1 MNIPIWRKLLN
12 GYYDYKIV
20 DFLEF
25 GWPVDYSKHEFPET
39 IVRNHKSALFFSE
52 HIDEYINK
60 ELSYNALVGPFKVN
74 PFQVPLATSPLSSV
88 PKKDTIERRTI
99 MDLSFPIGTSVNDG
113 IPKHTYMG
121 DPFTLHYPATDHLV
135 QLINEKG
142 PNCLLYKVDIKRCYR
157 WLPVDPYDYHL
168 LGLVWNH
175 KLYFDTKI
183 PFGLRTEAMATQRTT
198 NDIMYMY
205 RNMGYNGVNYID
217 DIGSAET
224 TEFAG
229 NGFHILKTLIDDL
242 GFKVAEQKCCAPD
255 TNMIF
260 LGKQFDTVN
269 MTISIPNDKLC
280 EIKGVIEKLLTK
292 KTITRKKLE
301 SIIGKLSY
309 IADCIRSARLF
320 IARLLALLRTISRK
334 GHHINLNGEAKK
346 DLKWF
351 LKFMTRFNGKTT
363 IPEHIWTKPD
373 ELIQTDA
380 SLSGIGGIFFNSCIT
395 EYFHCDQ
402 F

>member
-25 GWPVDYSKHEFPET
+25 GWPVGYSKHESPET

-60 ELSYNALVGPFKVN
+60 ELSYNALVDPFKVN
-74 PFQVPLATSPLSSV
+74 PFQVPLTTSPLSSV
-88 PKKDTIERRTI
+88 PKKATIERRTI
-99 MDLSFPIGTSVNDG
+99 MDLSLPIGTSVNDG

-183 PFGLRTEAMATQRTT
+183 PFGLRTGAMTAQRTT
-198 NDIMYMY
+198 NAIMYMY

-269 MTISIPNDKLC
+269 MTISIPNDKLY

-292 KTITRKKLE
+292 KTITKKKLE

-309 IADCIRSARLF
+309 IADCIRLARLF
-320 IARLLALLRTISRK
+320 IARLLALFRTISRK

-346 DLKWF
+346 DLNFIISQAKLAFFANFPTHKCPCF
-351 LKFMTRFNGKTT
+351 LS
-363 IPEHIWTKPD
+363 
-373 ELIQTDA
+373 
-380 SLSGIGGIFFNSCIT
+380 SLSSDLCAC
-395 EYFHCDQ
+395 HCVALVIVV
-402 F
+402 FSFYMTYC